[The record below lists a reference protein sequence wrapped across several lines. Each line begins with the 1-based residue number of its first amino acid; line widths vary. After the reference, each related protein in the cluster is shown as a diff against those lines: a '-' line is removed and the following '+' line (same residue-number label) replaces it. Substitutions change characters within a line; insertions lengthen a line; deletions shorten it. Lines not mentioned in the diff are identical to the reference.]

1 MESNSSPYS
10 KLKEVHFSKIKI
22 DDKFWKTIQDTN
34 QNSAILHQWEW
45 LEKSKTIDN
54 FRFVSGEK
62 EGFRTGYF
70 YTDSDSH
77 KWAEAASLILSN
89 FQSKKLEK
97 LVADYFNLILQ
108 VQEDDGYLFT
118 YNQFHF
124 PDQRWVN
131 FQIEHELYSLG
142 HLIEAAC
149 AYYSATGNRKILEI
163 GEKAAKL
170 VINDLSDFTVK
181 HTSGHPEIEIAL
193 IKLFRITKEKSYLE
207 LAERMLEKRGRMK
220 FFAIQILKENFSQSK
235 RTKLVEKQRK
245 AASTDS
251 LIDETKIMSDLSKV
265 GPSGLFIRTYLQFLS
280 GKYFQQNT
288 PIRKLTKPI
297 GHSVRWGYLATSI
310 IMLYQETGDESL
322 LNTLEESWDHMVC
335 KRMYVTGGIGS
346 LPLLEGFGRDYELN
360 NKYAYNETCAA
371 ISSIYWSWEMLL
383 VTGQAQYAD
392 LIEWQLYN
400 AFLVG
405 MSSDGKTYFYRNPL
419 ETRGNFE
426 RKPWYKT
433 ACCPSNISRTLAKIG
448 QYIYS
453 TKDTTL
459 WIHQYIG
466 SSFNYNLEDGKT
478 IVVSIKSGFPWKGS
492 VKITIET
499 GSVKNLDIKLR
510 IPSWTRKATILV
522 NGKEE
527 NIPKFCELDESTAS
541 GYSPYDSYYLPIKLD
556 AGKSEIE
563 MSLPM
568 ETFLRKSDSKVKC
581 NRGKIA
587 LTRGPL
593 VYCFEST
600 DNLDSNIPGS
610 TMKSSLSITQLVSDS
625 EDKLVTLKI
634 NESSGKILKA
644 IPYYSWGNRGKSA
657 MQVWINYEE

>member
-1 MESNSSPYS
+1 MESNHSPYS
-10 KLKEVHFSKIKI
+10 KLKEVNFSKIKI
-22 DDKFWKTIQDTN
+22 TDNFWKMK
-34 QNSAILHQWEW
+34 QNINRNRAIFHQWKQ
-45 LEKSKTIDN
+45 LEKSGTIDN
-54 FRFVSGEK
+54 FRYVSEDK

-77 KWAEAASLILSN
+77 KWAEAASLILVNTKSN
-89 FQSKKLEK
+89 KLEK
-97 LVADYFNLILQ
+97 LLEDYFNLILK
-108 VQEDDGYLFT
+108 VQEDDGYVFT

-124 PDQRWVN
+124 PEQRWVN

-149 AYYSATGNRKILEI
+149 AFYSATGNQRILEI

-170 VINDLSDFTVK
+170 VINDLSDLTTE
-181 HTSGHPEIEIAL
+181 HTPGHPEIEIAL
-193 IKLFRITKEKSYLE
+193 IKLFRITYKKYYLE
-207 LAERMLEKRGRMK
+207 IAEKILEKRGRMK
-220 FFAIQILKENFSQSK
+220 FYALQILKENFSQSK
-235 RTKLVEKQRK
+235 RSKLVEKQRK
-245 AASTDS
+245 AAFTDK
-251 LIDETKIMSDLSKV
+251 LVDDTKIMSDISKE
-265 GPSGLFIRTYLQFLS
+265 GPPGLFIRAYLQFLS
-280 GKYFQQNT
+280 GKYFQQNV
-288 PIRKLTKPI
+288 PIRKLSKPI

-310 IMLYQETGDESL
+310 TMLYQEMGDESL
-322 LNTLEESWDHMVC
+322 LNTLEESWDYMVC

-371 ISSIYWSWEMLL
+371 ISSIFWSWEMLL
-383 VTGQAQYAD
+383 ATGQAKYAD

-405 MSSDGKTYFYRNPL
+405 MSSDGTTYFYRNPL
-419 ETRGNFE
+419 ETRGNFV
-426 RKPWYKT
+426 RKSWYKT
-433 ACCPSNISRTLAKIG
+433 ACCPSNISRTLAKLG

-453 TKDTTL
+453 INDFTL

-466 SSFNYNLEDGKT
+466 SSFNYDFEDGKT
-478 IVVSIKSGFPWKGS
+478 ISVSMKSGFPWKGS
-492 VKITIET
+492 VKITIEN
-499 GSVKNLDIKLR
+499 GSEKKLDIKLR
-510 IPSWTRKATILV
+510 IPSWTRKAIILV

-541 GYSPYDSYYLPIKLD
+541 GYSPYDSYYLPVELE

-568 ETFLRKSDSKVKC
+568 ETFLRKSDRKVKC

-593 VYCFEST
+593 VYCFESI
-600 DNLDSNIPGS
+600 DNLDSDVPDS
-610 TMKSSLSITQLVSDS
+610 RMRSSITIKQLVSDS

-634 NESSGKILKA
+634 NESSGRILKA
-644 IPYYSWGNRGKSA
+644 IPYFSWGNRGKSA
-657 MQVWINYEE
+657 MQVWINFEE

>member
-1 MESNSSPYS
+1 
-10 KLKEVHFSKIKI
+10 
-22 DDKFWKTIQDTN
+22 
-34 QNSAILHQWEW
+34 
-45 LEKSKTIDN
+45 
-54 FRFVSGEK
+54 
-62 EGFRTGYF
+62 
-70 YTDSDSH
+70 
-77 KWAEAASLILSN
+77 
-89 FQSKKLEK
+89 
-97 LVADYFNLILQ
+97 
-108 VQEDDGYLFT
+108 
-118 YNQFHF
+118 
-124 PDQRWVN
+124 
-131 FQIEHELYSLG
+131 
-142 HLIEAAC
+142 
-149 AYYSATGNRKILEI
+149 
-163 GEKAAKL
+163 
-170 VINDLSDFTVK
+170 
-181 HTSGHPEIEIAL
+181 
-193 IKLFRITKEKSYLE
+193 
-207 LAERMLEKRGRMK
+207 
-220 FFAIQILKENFSQSK
+220 
-235 RTKLVEKQRK
+235 
-245 AASTDS
+245 
-251 LIDETKIMSDLSKV
+251 
-265 GPSGLFIRTYLQFLS
+265 
-280 GKYFQQNT
+280 
-288 PIRKLTKPI
+288 
-297 GHSVRWGYLATSI
+297 
-310 IMLYQETGDESL
+310 
-322 LNTLEESWDHMVC
+322 EESWDHMVN

-360 NKYAYNETCAA
+360 NIYAYNETCAA
-371 ISSIYWSWEMLL
+371 ISSIFWSWEMLL
-383 VTGQAQYAD
+383 ATGQAKYAD

-405 MSSDGKTYFYRNPL
+405 MSKDGTTYFYRNPL

-433 ACCPSNISRTLAKIG
+433 ACCPSNISRTLAKLG

-453 TKDTTL
+453 INDFTL

-466 SSFNYNLEDGKT
+466 SSFNYDLEDGKT
-478 IVVSIKSGFPWKGS
+478 ISVSMKSGFPWKGS
-492 VKITIET
+492 VKITIEN
-499 GSVKNLDIKLR
+499 GSEKKLDIKLR
-510 IPSWTRKATILV
+510 IPSWTRKASILV

-527 NIPKFCELDESTAS
+527 NIPKFCELDENTAS

-610 TMKSSLSITQLVSDS
+610 TMKSSLSITQLISDS

>member
-1 MESNSSPYS
+1 MESHISPHS
-10 KLKEVHFSKIKI
+10 KLKEVHFSKIEI
-22 DDKFWKTIQDTN
+22 IDKFWKTRQEIN
-34 QNSAILHQWEW
+34 RKSAILHQWEQ

-54 FRFVSGEK
+54 FRCVSGEK

-89 FQSKKLEK
+89 SKSKKLEK
-97 LVADYFNLILQ
+97 LVDDYFNLIYK
-108 VQEDDGYLFT
+108 VQEDDGYIFT

-124 PDQRWVN
+124 PGQRWVN
-131 FQIEHELYSLG
+131 FQREHELYSLG
-142 HLIEAAC
+142 HLIEASC
-149 AYYSATGNRKILEI
+149 AHYSATGNRKTLEI

-170 VINDLSDFTVK
+170 VINDLSDFTAK
-181 HTSGHPEIEIAL
+181 HTPGHPEIEIAL
-193 IKLFRITKEKSYLE
+193 IKLFRITKEKGYLE
-207 LAERMLEKRGRMK
+207 LAEKMLEKKGRMK
-220 FFAIQILKENFSQSK
+220 FFALQILKENLSQSN

-245 AASTDS
+245 TASTDS
-251 LIDETKIMSDLSKV
+251 LSDETKIMSDLSTD

-280 GKYFQQNT
+280 GKYFQQNA

-310 IMLYQETGDESL
+310 TMLYQETGDESL

-335 KRMYVTGGIGS
+335 KRMYITGGIGS
-346 LPLLEGFGRDYELN
+346 LPSLEGFGRDYELN

-371 ISSIYWSWEMLL
+371 ISSIFWSWEMLL
-383 VTGQAQYAD
+383 VTGQAKYAD

-405 MSSDGKTYFYRNPL
+405 MSSDGTSYFYRNPL

-453 TKDTTL
+453 INDSTL

-466 SSFNYNLEDGKT
+466 SSFNYDLADGKT
-478 IVVSIKSGFPWKGS
+478 ISVSMKSGFPWKGG
-492 VKITIET
+492 VKLTIEN
-499 GSVKNLDIKLR
+499 GSEKNLTIKLR
-510 IPSWTRKATILV
+510 IPSWTRKAIILV

-556 AGKSEIE
+556 TGKSEIE

-568 ETFLRKSDSKVKC
+568 ETFLRKSDRKVKC
-581 NRGKIA
+581 NREKIA
-587 LTRGPL
+587 LTRDL
-593 VYCFEST
+593 
-600 DNLDSNIPGS
+600 
-610 TMKSSLSITQLVSDS
+610 
-625 EDKLVTLKI
+625 
-634 NESSGKILKA
+634 
-644 IPYYSWGNRGKSA
+644 
-657 MQVWINYEE
+657 

>member
-1 MESNSSPYS
+1 VESNSSPHS
-10 KLKEVHFSKIKI
+10 KLKEVHFSTISI
-22 DDKFWKTIQDTN
+22 TDKFWKTKQDTN
-34 QNSAILHQWEW
+34 RNSAIFHQWEQ

-54 FRFVSGEK
+54 FRCVSGDK

-77 KWAEAASLILSN
+77 KWAESASLILN
-89 FQSKKLEK
+89 NSKSKQLEK
-97 LVADYFNLILQ
+97 LVADYFSLILK
-108 VQEDDGYLFT
+108 VQEDDGYIFT

-124 PDQRWVN
+124 PNQRWIN

-142 HLIEAAC
+142 HLIEATC
-149 AYYSATGNRKILEI
+149 AYYSATGNKKILEI

-170 VINDLSDFTVK
+170 VINDLSDFRAK
-181 HTSGHPEIEIAL
+181 HTPGHPEIEIAL
-193 IKLFRITKEKSYLE
+193 IKLFRITKKKFYLE
-207 LAERMLEKRGRMK
+207 VAEKILEKRGRMK
-220 FFAIQILKENFSQSK
+220 FFALQILKENFSQSK

-245 AASTDS
+245 AAFTDR
-251 LIDETKIMSDLSKV
+251 LIDDTKIMSDLSKD
-265 GPSGLFIRTYLQFLS
+265 GPPGLFIRTYLQFLS
-280 GKYFQQNT
+280 GKYFQQNV
-288 PIRKLTKPI
+288 PIRKLSKPI

-310 IMLYQETGDESL
+310 TMLYQETGDESL

-371 ISSIYWSWEMLL
+371 IGSIFWSWEMLL
-383 VTGQAQYAD
+383 ATGQAKYAD

-405 MSSDGKTYFYRNPL
+405 MSTDGKSYFYRNPL
-419 ETRGNFE
+419 ETRGKFE

-433 ACCPSNISRTLAKIG
+433 ACCPSNISRTLAKLS

-453 TKDTTL
+453 INDLSL
-459 WIHQYIG
+459 WVHQYIG
-466 SSFNYNLEDGKT
+466 SSFNYDLEDGRT
-478 IVVSIKSGFPWKGS
+478 ISVSMKSEFPWKGN
-492 VKITIET
+492 VKINIEN
-499 GSVKNLDIKLR
+499 GSEKYLTIKLR
-510 IPSWTRKATILV
+510 IPSWTRKAIILV
-522 NGKEE
+522 NGKKE
-527 NIPKFCELDESTAS
+527 NIPKFCELDENTAS
-541 GYSPYDSYYLPIKLD
+541 GYSPCDSYYLPIKLGS
-556 AGKSEIE
+556 GKSEIE

-568 ETFLRKSDSKVKC
+568 ETFLRKSDRKVKC

-600 DNLDSNIPGS
+600 DNLDSNIP
-610 TMKSSLSITQLVSDS
+610 DS
-625 EDKLVTLKI
+625 EMNSNMIIKQFASDLEDEAVNLRIESPTGKTLKA
-634 NESSGKILKA
+634 L
-644 IPYYSWGNRGKSA
+644 PYFSWGNRGKSA
-657 MQVWINYEE
+657 MQVWIDYEE

>member
-22 DDKFWKTIQDTN
+22 DDKFWKTRQETN
-34 QNSAILHQWEW
+34 RKSAILHQWEQ

-54 FRFVSGEK
+54 FRYVSGEK

-77 KWAEAASLILSN
+77 KWAEAASLIISN
-89 FQSKKLEK
+89 SQSKQLEK
-97 LVADYFNLILQ
+97 LVNDYFNLILH
-108 VQEDDGYLFT
+108 VQEDDGYVFS

-124 PDQRWVN
+124 PEQRWIN

-149 AYYSATGNRKILEI
+149 AYFSATGNKKILEI

-170 VINDLSDFTVK
+170 VNNDLSDFTVK
-181 HTSGHPEIEIAL
+181 HTPGHPEIEIAL
-193 IKLFRITKEKSYLE
+193 IKLFRITKEKGYLE
-207 LAERMLEKRGRMK
+207 LAEKMLEKRGRMK

-235 RTKLVEKQRK
+235 RAKLVEKQRK
-245 AASTDS
+245 VASTDS
-251 LIDETKIMSDLSKV
+251 LIDETKIMSDLSKD

-280 GKYFQQNT
+280 GKYFQQNA
-288 PIRKLTKPI
+288 PIRKNTKPI

-310 IMLYQETGDESL
+310 TMLYQETGDESL
-322 LNTLEESWDHMVC
+322 LNTLEESWNHMVC

-360 NKYAYNETCAA
+360 NRYAYNETCAA
-371 ISSIYWSWEMLL
+371 ISSIFWSWEMLL
-383 VTGQAQYAD
+383 ATGQAQYAD

-433 ACCPSNISRTLAKIG
+433 ACCPSNISRTLARLNK
-448 QYIYS
+448 YIYS
-453 TKDTTL
+453 YDDKNI

-466 SSFNYNLEDGKT
+466 SNGQLPLAGNSKSTVDIEMKSNLPWEGTVD
-478 IVVSIKSGFPWKGS
+478 IKFDS
-492 VKITIET
+492 EE
-499 GSVKNLDIKLR
+499 NLDLFLNIR
-510 IPSWTRKATILV
+510 IPSWTKNPALSV
-522 NGKEE
+522 NGKVVE
-527 NIPKFCELDESTAS
+527 NKIIP
-541 GYSPYDSYYLPIKLD
+541 I
-556 AGKSEIE
+556 
-563 MSLPM
+563 
-568 ETFLRKSDSKVKC
+568 
-581 NRGKIA
+581 
-587 LTRGPL
+587 
-593 VYCFEST
+593 
-600 DNLDSNIPGS
+600 
-610 TMKSSLSITQLVSDS
+610 
-625 EDKLVTLKI
+625 
-634 NESSGKILKA
+634 
-644 IPYYSWGNRGKSA
+644 
-657 MQVWINYEE
+657 